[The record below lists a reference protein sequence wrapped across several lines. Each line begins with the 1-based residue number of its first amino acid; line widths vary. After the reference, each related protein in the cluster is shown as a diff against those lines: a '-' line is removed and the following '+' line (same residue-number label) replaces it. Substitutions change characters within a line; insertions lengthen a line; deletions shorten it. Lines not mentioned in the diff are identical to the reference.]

1 MSDVEKLVKLFRDE
15 LNKQTNILK
24 GDLAKIEERIG
35 EEGKI
40 TRKEISSLR
49 DRVSGLEEQ
58 FVLLERRLR
67 RNSIIVSGL
76 NVDSG
81 NVVSSTISEIN
92 SLLGLNLTVKDISNI
107 YKLGKT
113 NSSPIKVEFL
123 SFLTKSVVV
132 SNKKKT

>member
-92 SLLGLNLTVKDISNI
+92 SLLGLNL
-107 YKLGKT
+107 L
-113 NSSPIKVEFL
+113 
-123 SFLTKSVVV
+123 
-132 SNKKKT
+132 